1 MRYIKAEEVLPREL
15 IHQIWQYADGV
26 TLYIPRKPENR
37 RNWGS
42 GTPYRRELE
51 TRNREICR
59 EFETG
64 VTVSE
69 LAERYHLSEK
79 SIGRIIRSK

>member
-1 MRYIKAEEVLPREL
+1 MRYIKAEEVLPGEL
-15 IHQIWQYADGV
+15 IQEIWQYVDGV

-51 TRNREICR
+51 TRNREIR
-59 EFETG
+59 EEFG
-64 VTVSE
+64 RGMSVPV

-79 SIGRIIRSK
+79 SIGRILRTK

>member
-15 IHQIWQYADGV
+15 IEELWRYVDGV

-37 RNWGS
+37 RSWGC

-51 TRNREICR
+51 ERNRQIRR
-59 EFETG
+59 EREAG
-64 VTVSE
+64 EAVSV
-69 LAERYHLSEK
+69 LAQRYHLSEK
-79 SIGRIIRSK
+79 SIGRILREK

>member
-1 MRYIKAEEVLPREL
+1 MRYIKAEDVLPETLIRE
-15 IHQIWQYADGV
+15 IWQYVDGA

-37 RNWGS
+37 RDWGS

-51 TRNREICR
+51 QRNREICR
-59 EFETG
+59 EYQMG
-64 VTVSE
+64 QSLSS

-79 SIGRIIRSK
+79 SIGRIIRGK

>member
-1 MRYIKAEEVLPREL
+1 MRYIKAEEVLPGELLRE
-15 IHQIWQYADGV
+15 IWQYVDGV

-51 TRNREICR
+51 ERNREIR
-59 EFETG
+59 KEFFQGTP
-64 VTVSE
+64 VAV

-79 SIGRIIRSK
+79 SIGRILRMK